1 MQTILNLNDLKN
13 GPAIKILYDNIK
25 KKSTF
30 CFLHYFV
37 ISIFKK
43 NVYVFDCFFD
53 LNYV

>member
-25 KKSTF
+25 KKHFLFSTLF
-30 CFLHYFV
+30 SNLNFQ
-37 ISIFKK
+37 K
-43 NVYVFDCFFD
+43 NVFVFDCFFD